1 MEICNVNKCKGCRFY
16 KRHLLVDKDDVKTL
30 AISCEITEKT
40 LEPNAYGNFRYDLLT
55 KQCPFENIDYIK
67 KLEKKWVK
75 LSRYIEHEL
84 ITCDKM
90 VKEMKGMP
98 NESKYKNWKDI
109 LEDIM
114 RKIQSLD
121 KE

>member
-1 MEICNVNKCKGCRFY
+1 MNEIVNKCKGCQFF
-16 KRHLLVDKDDVKTL
+16 KRHLFVDKEDIKTL
-30 AISCEITEKT
+30 AVSCAITDKI
-40 LEPNAYGNFRYDLLT
+40 LEPTMYGGFRYDLLT
-55 KQCPFENIDYIK
+55 RQCPFENIDYIK
-67 KLEKKWVK
+67 KLEKKWIK

-90 VKEMKGMP
+90 VKDKP

-109 LEDIM
+109 LEDVM
-114 RKIQSLD
+114 KKIQELD